1 MATTQT
7 ETPSTTQKDVIPYE
21 GYRNQTALLCIER
34 AAEFLAACYRDDGS
48 TPWTIRNKYGE
59 VVKTLNSV
67 MTRIMRI
74 DELDAQRKVPCYT
87 VENGRL
93 VKVKLD
99 DLLKML
105 EDQNGELDL

>member
-1 MATTQT
+1 MTTTQT
-7 ETPSTTQKDVIPYE
+7 DTPSTTEQTVIPYE
-21 GYRNQTALLCIER
+21 GYRNQTALMCIQR
-34 AAEFLAACYRDDGS
+34 AATFLAECHQDDGS

-59 VVKTLNSV
+59 IVKDLNRIIA
-67 MTRIMRI
+67 RIMRV

-99 DLLKML
+99 DLLRML
-105 EDQNGELDL
+105 EDQDGELDI

>member
-7 ETPSTTQKDVIPYE
+7 ETPSTTQETVIPYE
-21 GYRNQTALLCIER
+21 GYRNQTALICMER
-34 AAEFLAACYRDDGS
+34 AAEFLSACYRDDGN

-59 VVKTLNSV
+59 IVKDINRII
-67 MTRIMRI
+67 TRIMRI

-99 DLLKML
+99 DLLRML
-105 EDQNGELDL
+105 EDQAGELDI

>member
-7 ETPSTTQKDVIPYE
+7 DTQNTTQQDAIPFE
-21 GYRNQTALLCIER
+21 GYRNQTALMCIER
-34 AAEFLAACYRDDGS
+34 AAEFLARCHSDDGY
-48 TPWTIRNKYGE
+48 TPWSIRNKYGE
-59 VVKTLNSV
+59 CVKELNRV
-67 MTRIMRI
+67 MTKIMRI

-105 EDQNGELDL
+105 EAQAGELDI